1 MKRIISIFLLT
12 YPILVFTGCG
22 HISTYQSPK
31 ILNQGEKLWGTGIS
45 INTNKEFI
53 NEFPIALLSDLS
65 IYTRYG
71 LSERS
76 ENGFKISFS
85 LPFLLTSYHYKYL
98 LLQTAPVKSMKK
110 PLLVS
115 GDLGLS
121 IGLVSSGS
129 PAVGFH
135 PTLLF
140 GREDFYGGVS
150 TNLIFPL
157 PYLSSRIFAGASMGN
172 DKWKFNPEI
181 SYDTFSYSGE
191 TVTIFHGQTTL
202 PKGMIVAGFSIQRIF
217 GEKDIVARKVA
228 RNERLRKIKK
238 ELGITSVKEEVAE
251 TSVNEEDI
259 IEIDGVKYA
268 PVVSEDNVGNTEKK
282 IRINPSIVDK
292 TFSVHSGL
300 GSARGIGLI
309 GFSKDL
315 LITDNIGVYFSG
327 GMGTPVS
334 STHMT
339 YGVGTYFQSHY
350 NDNGWN
356 IATVLGMA
364 STGGAFINTG
374 INYQMR
380 IGNSGIF
387 SFGFIRGEFFN
398 KDPQYHMT
406 EYPYGMPI
414 ISYNFRF

>member
-1 MKRIISIFLLT
+1 M
-12 YPILVFTGCG
+12 LVFTGCG

-45 INTNKEFI
+45 LNTNKEFI
-53 NEFPIALLSDLS
+53 NEFPMALLSDYS
-65 IYTRYG
+65 IYARYG
-71 LSERS
+71 LSDRAES
-76 ENGFKISFS
+76 GLKLSFS
-85 LPFLLTSYHYKYL
+85 LPFLLASSHYKYL

-121 IGLVSSGS
+121 IGL
-129 PAVGFH
+129 ANWLAFGFH

-150 TNLIFPL
+150 TNFIL
-157 PYLSSRIFAGASMGN
+157 PFEYLPSRIFLGASMGDN
-172 DKWKFNPEI
+172 KWRLNTEI
-181 SYDTFSYSGE
+181 SYDTFSYSVP
-191 TVTIFHGQTTL
+191 TAQIFHGQITAPNQT
-202 PKGMIVAGFSIQRIF
+202 IVVGFSFQRIF
-217 GEKDIVARKVA
+217 GKKDIVARKVA

-315 LITDNIGVYFSG
+315 LITDNMGVYFSG

>member
-1 MKRIISIFLLT
+1 MKRIISILLLT

-191 TVTIFHGQTTL
+191 TVTIFHGKTTL

-228 RNERLRKIKK
+228 RNERWRNIKK
-238 ELGITSVKEEVAE
+238 KIGIS
-251 TSVNEEDI
+251 
-259 IEIDGVKYA
+259 G
-268 PVVSEDNVGNTEKK
+268 SEKNY
-282 IRINPSIVDK
+282 PSIVDK

-315 LITDNIGVYFSG
+315 LITDNMGVYFSG

>member
-1 MKRIISIFLLT
+1 MGDNKWR
-12 YPILVFTGCG
+12 
-22 HISTYQSPK
+22 
-31 ILNQGEKLWGTGIS
+31 LNT
-45 INTNKEFI
+45 
-53 NEFPIALLSDLS
+53 
-65 IYTRYG
+65 
-71 LSERS
+71 
-76 ENGFKISFS
+76 
-85 LPFLLTSYHYKYL
+85 
-98 LLQTAPVKSMKK
+98 
-110 PLLVS
+110 
-115 GDLGLS
+115 
-121 IGLVSSGS
+121 
-129 PAVGFH
+129 
-135 PTLLF
+135 
-140 GREDFYGGVS
+140 
-150 TNLIFPL
+150 
-157 PYLSSRIFAGASMGN
+157 
-172 DKWKFNPEI
+172 EI
-181 SYDTFSYSGE
+181 SYDTFSYSVP
-191 TVTIFHGQTTL
+191 TAQIFHGQITAPNQT
-202 PKGMIVAGFSIQRIF
+202 IVVGFSFQRIF
-217 GEKDIVARKVA
+217 GKKDIVARKVA

-315 LITDNIGVYFSG
+315 LITDNMGVYFSG

-387 SFGFIRGEFFN
+387 SFGFTRGEFFN

>member
-1 MKRIISIFLLT
+1 MKRIISILLLT

-45 INTNKEFI
+45 INTNKEF
-53 NEFPIALLSDLS
+53 PIGLLSDLS

-71 LSERS
+71 LSDRAER
-76 ENGFKISFS
+76 GFKISFS

-121 IGLVSSGS
+121 IGISTGGTPVFGL
-129 PAVGFH
+129 H

-157 PYLSSRIFAGASMGN
+157 PILFSRIFAGASMGN

-181 SYDTFSYSGE
+181 SYDTFS
-191 TVTIFHGQTTL
+191 ILHGQTTL
-202 PKGMIVAGFSIQRIF
+202 PKMIVAGFSIQRIF
-217 GEKDIVARKVA
+217 GEKNIVARKVA
-228 RNERLRKIKK
+228 RNERWRNIKK
-238 ELGITSVKEEVAE
+238 KIGIS
-251 TSVNEEDI
+251 
-259 IEIDGVKYA
+259 G
-268 PVVSEDNVGNTEKK
+268 SEKNY
-282 IRINPSIVDK
+282 PSIVDK

-315 LITDNIGVYFSG
+315 FITDNMGVYFSG

-380 IGNSGIF
+380 IGK
-387 SFGFIRGEFFN
+387 RGLVSIGLLQGAFLRSRPASYWRKYI
-398 KDPQYHMT
+398 KDPNSPSGRYKYT
-406 EYPYGMPI
+406 FPI
-414 ISYNFRF
+414 ISYDFLFL

>member
-1 MKRIISIFLLT
+1 MKRIVSIFLLT

-45 INTNKEFI
+45 LNTNKEFI
-53 NEFPIALLSDLS
+53 NEFPMALLSDYS
-65 IYTRYG
+65 IYARYG
-71 LSERS
+71 LSDRA
-76 ENGFKISFS
+76 ENGFKLSFS
-85 LPFLLTSYHYKYL
+85 LPFLLASYHYKYL
-98 LLQTAPVKSMKK
+98 LLQPAPVKSMKK

-121 IGLVSSGS
+121 IGL
-129 PAVGFH
+129 ANWLAFGFH

-150 TNLIFPL
+150 TNLIL
-157 PYLSSRIFAGASMGN
+157 PFEYLPSRIFLGASMGDN
-172 DKWKFNPEI
+172 KWRLNTEI
-181 SYDTFSYSGE
+181 SYDTFSYSVP
-191 TVTIFHGQTTL
+191 TAQIFHGQITAPNQT
-202 PKGMIVAGFSIQRIF
+202 IVVGFSFQRIF
-217 GEKDIVARKVA
+217 GKKDIVARKVA

-315 LITDNIGVYFSG
+315 LITDNMGVYFSG

>member
-1 MKRIISIFLLT
+1 MKRILTIILFTCIIFS
-12 YPILVFTGCG
+12 FSGCG
-22 HISTYQSPK
+22 HVSTYQSPK

-45 INTNKEFI
+45 LNTNKEFI

-71 LSERS
+71 LSDRAES
-76 ENGFKISFS
+76 GLKLSFS
-85 LPFLLTSYHYKYL
+85 LPFLLASSHYKYL

-121 IGLVSSGS
+121 IGL
-129 PAVGFH
+129 ANWLAFGFH

-150 TNLIFPL
+150 TNFIL
-157 PYLSSRIFAGASMGN
+157 PFEYLPSRIFLGASMGDN
-172 DKWKFNPEI
+172 KWRLNTEI
-181 SYDTFSYSGE
+181 SYDTFSYSVP
-191 TVTIFHGQTTL
+191 TAQIFHGQTTL

-315 LITDNIGVYFSG
+315 LITDNMGVYFSG

>member
-1 MKRIISIFLLT
+1 MKRIVSIFLLT

-121 IGLVSSGS
+121 IGLVNWL
-129 PAVGFH
+129 AFGFH

-150 TNLIFPL
+150 TNFIL
-157 PYLSSRIFAGASMGN
+157 PFEYLPSRIFLGASMGDN
-172 DKWKFNPEI
+172 KWRLNTEI
-181 SYDTFSYSGE
+181 SYDTFSYSVP
-191 TVTIFHGQTTL
+191 TAQIFHGQITAPNQT
-202 PKGMIVAGFSIQRIF
+202 IVVGFSFQRIF
-217 GEKDIVARKVA
+217 GKKDIVARKVA

-315 LITDNIGVYFSG
+315 LITDNMGVYFSG

>member
-1 MKRIISIFLLT
+1 MKRIISILLLT

-53 NEFPIALLSDLS
+53 NEFPIALLSDYS
-65 IYTRYG
+65 IYARYG
-71 LSERS
+71 LSDRAES
-76 ENGFKISFS
+76 GLKLSFS
-85 LPFLLTSYHYKYL
+85 LPFLLASSHYKYL

-121 IGLVSSGS
+121 IGL
-129 PAVGFH
+129 ANWLAFGFH

-150 TNLIFPL
+150 TNFIL
-157 PYLSSRIFAGASMGN
+157 PFEYLPSRIFLGASMGDN
-172 DKWKFNPEI
+172 KWRLNTEI
-181 SYDTFSYSGE
+181 SYDTFSYSVP
-191 TVTIFHGQTTL
+191 TAQIFHGQITAPNQT
-202 PKGMIVAGFSIQRIF
+202 IVVGFSFQRIF
-217 GEKDIVARKVA
+217 GKKDIVARKVA

-315 LITDNIGVYFSG
+315 LITDNMGVYFSG

>member
-1 MKRIISIFLLT
+1 M
-12 YPILVFTGCG
+12 LVFTGCG

-45 INTNKEFI
+45 LNTNKEFI
-53 NEFPIALLSDLS
+53 NEFPMALLSDYS
-65 IYTRYG
+65 IYARYG
-71 LSERS
+71 LSDRAER
-76 ENGFKISFS
+76 GFKISFS

-121 IGLVSSGS
+121 IGL
-129 PAVGFH
+129 ANWLAFGFH

-150 TNLIFPL
+150 TNFIL
-157 PYLSSRIFAGASMGN
+157 PFEYLPSRIFLGASMGDN
-172 DKWKFNPEI
+172 KWRLNTEI
-181 SYDTFSYSGE
+181 SYDTFSYSVP
-191 TVTIFHGQTTL
+191 TAQIFHGQITAPNQT
-202 PKGMIVAGFSIQRIF
+202 IVVGFSFQRIF
-217 GEKDIVARKVA
+217 GKKDIVARKVA

-315 LITDNIGVYFSG
+315 LITDNMGVYFSG

>member
-1 MKRIISIFLLT
+1 M
-12 YPILVFTGCG
+12 LVFTGCG

-45 INTNKEFI
+45 LNTNKEFI
-53 NEFPIALLSDLS
+53 NEFPMALLSDYS
-65 IYTRYG
+65 IYARYG
-71 LSERS
+71 LSDRAES
-76 ENGFKISFS
+76 GLKLSFS
-85 LPFLLTSYHYKYL
+85 LPFLLASSHYKYL

-121 IGLVSSGS
+121 IGL
-129 PAVGFH
+129 ANWLAFGFH

-150 TNLIFPL
+150 TNFIL
-157 PYLSSRIFAGASMGN
+157 PFEYLPSRIFLGASMGDN
-172 DKWKFNPEI
+172 KWRLNTEI
-181 SYDTFSYSGE
+181 SYDTFSYSVP
-191 TVTIFHGQTTL
+191 TAQIFHGQITAPNQT
-202 PKGMIVAGFSIQRIF
+202 IVVGFSFQRIF
-217 GEKDIVARKVA
+217 GKKDIVARKVA

-315 LITDNIGVYFSG
+315 LITDNMGVYFSG

-380 IGNSGIF
+380 IGK
-387 SFGFIRGEFFN
+387 RGLVSIGLLQGAFLRSRPASYWRKYI
-398 KDPQYHMT
+398 KDPNFHSERYKYT
-406 EYPYGMPI
+406 FPI
-414 ISYNFRF
+414 ISYDFRF